1 MSFHF
6 MYFVI
11 IYVKFLLTMHITY
24 RKFDAKM
31 NQECPGLTDEELQK
45 LREQRFV
52 GWLKDNVRAKY

>member
-1 MSFHF
+1 